1 MMLSCTRSTA
11 LIVALGLALTAL
23 PASAQTTT
31 WNLITA
37 EEAARNNAAPQ
48 VPAPPDLP
56 APPSIELVRPDISR
70 PNQNPVT
77 IEVHVIPGP
86 GRAID
91 MGSFNATYGWLGL
104 NITRRL
110 LEHADKTA
118 NGLVA
123 HDIELPSGNHR
134 VTLSIA
140 DTTGKTASRT
150 FNLSVAQ

>member
-1 MMLSCTRSTA
+1 MLSCTRSTA

-70 PNQNPVT
+70 PIQNPAT
-77 IEVHVIPGP
+77 IEVNFIPGP
-86 GRAID
+86 AACSSMPRRRPLALSPMASNCRLAI
-91 MGSFNATYGWLGL
+91 
-104 NITRRL
+104 
-110 LEHADKTA
+110 
-118 NGLVA
+118 
-123 HDIELPSGNHR
+123 
-134 VTLSIA
+134 IA
-140 DTTGKTASRT
+140 
-150 FNLSVAQ
+150 

>member
-1 MMLSCTRSTA
+1 M
-11 LIVALGLALTAL
+11 
-23 PASAQTTT
+23 
-31 WNLITA
+31 
-37 EEAARNNAAPQ
+37 
-48 VPAPPDLP
+48 PAPRDLP

-70 PNQNPVT
+70 PIQNPVT
-77 IEVHVIPGP
+77 IEVHFIPGP
-86 GRAID
+86 GRAIN
-91 MGSFNATYGWLGL
+91 MSSFNATYGRLGI

-150 FNLSVAQ
+150 FNLSVAP